1 MRNPKELAFSAVLES
16 LEKADVEVTSD
27 LKALLE
33 DLINAEWESRNRQ
46 RMDGK
51 DEVQIMKLIKDYI
64 ARQSTQGSRA

>member
-1 MRNPKELAFSAVLES
+1 MRNPKELALSAVLES
-16 LEKADVEVTSD
+16 LEKADVKVTSD

-64 ARQSTQGSRA
+64 ARQSTQVGRA

>member
-1 MRNPKELAFSAVLES
+1 MRNPKELALSAVLES
-16 LEKADVEVTSD
+16 LEKADVKVTSD

-64 ARQSTQGSRA
+64 ARQSTQAGRA

>member
-1 MRNPKELAFSAVLES
+1 MRNPKELALSAVLES
-16 LEKADVEVTSD
+16 LEKADVKITSD

-51 DEVQIMKLIKDYI
+51 DEVQIMKLIKDFI
-64 ARQSTQGSRA
+64 ARQATQGDRA

>member
-1 MRNPKELAFSAVLES
+1 MRNPKELALSAVLES
-16 LEKADVEVTSD
+16 LERADVKVTSD

-64 ARQSTQGSRA
+64 SRQNTLGGRA

>member
-1 MRNPKELAFSAVLES
+1 MRNPKELALSAVLES
-16 LEKADVEVTSD
+16 LEKADVQITAD

-51 DEVQIMKLIKDYI
+51 DEVPIMKLIKDYI
-64 ARQSTQGSRA
+64 ARQATQGGRS